1 MLSLPYKIIL
11 GSKSPRRQELLKG
24 LDISFEI
31 RVIETEETFSLA
43 MPSREVP
50 EFLAIEKGKAHL
62 PFMDEEEL
70 IITSDTLVICENEI
84 LGKPKDREHAVEM
97 LHKLSGK
104 QHEVITG
111 VCLTTSKKTIS
122 FSDTTKVF
130 FKQLTEE
137 QICYYVDKY
146 KPFDKAGSYGIQ
158 EWIGYTGIS
167 SVEGSY
173 FNVMGLPVSKL
184 FDVLQ
189 KEFQR

>member
-24 LDISFEI
+24 LDISFEV
-31 RVIETEETFSLA
+31 RVIETEETFSLT

-50 EFLAIEKGKAHL
+50 EFLAIEKGKAHIS
-62 PFMDEEEL
+62 FMDEEEL
-70 IITSDTLVICENEI
+70 IITSDTLVVCENEI
-84 LGKPKDREHAVEM
+84 LGKPKDWEHAVEM

-130 FKQLTEE
+130 FKHLTEE
-137 QICYYVDKY
+137 QISYYVDKY
-146 KPFDKAGSYGIQ
+146 EPFDKAGSYGIQ

-167 SVEGSY
+167 SIEGSY

-184 FDVLQ
+184 FDVLN
-189 KEFQR
+189 KEF